1 MRASLFLFL
10 MMLITIICLYS
21 LLQIKK
27 QHETFVSP
35 FCNCVVS
42 LRDIATQRV
51 NLPYSY
57 DVNYKIGTK
66 QVQTIKDLTCPS
78 ALGNKTLKKQDCQL
92 YFVHK
97 LNPSIVSTSSKQDPT
112 EKVDTLVIPCLDM
125 MYCDKEKCFQKQ
137 LINKNQIITHVLL
150 TFTKPGQTVSVKV
163 PLLGKK
169 LQSEKMFTLPL
180 NQKTGMLFF
189 RSSVSKETLSGVMF
203 EGRSYLTLNDLLT
216 AVANYQY
223 QTLLGANQIP
233 YNINV
238 TFLNE

>member
-1 MRASLFLFL
+1 MRLSLFLFL
-10 MMLITIICLYS
+10 MMLITIICLFS

-27 QHETFVSP
+27 QHETFVSQA
-35 FCNCVVS
+35 CNCVVS
-42 LRDIATQRV
+42 VHDVDNQRV

-57 DVNYKIGTK
+57 DVNYKIDTK
-66 QVQTIKDLTCPS
+66 QVQSVKDLTCPS
-78 ALGNKTLKKQDCQL
+78 VLGNQTLKKTACQA
-92 YFVHK
+92 YFIHK
-97 LNPSIVSTSSKQDPT
+97 LNPSIISTPLRSDPT

-137 LINKNQIITHVLL
+137 LINKKQIITHVLL

-169 LQSEKMFTLPL
+169 LLSENMFTLPT
-180 NQKTGMLFF
+180 NPKTGMLHFQ
-189 RSSVSKETLSGVMF
+189 SSISKEYLSGVIF
-203 EGRSYLTLNDLLT
+203 EGKSYLTINDLLT

-223 QTLLGANQIP
+223 QTLLKGTQVP
-233 YNINV
+233 YTINV